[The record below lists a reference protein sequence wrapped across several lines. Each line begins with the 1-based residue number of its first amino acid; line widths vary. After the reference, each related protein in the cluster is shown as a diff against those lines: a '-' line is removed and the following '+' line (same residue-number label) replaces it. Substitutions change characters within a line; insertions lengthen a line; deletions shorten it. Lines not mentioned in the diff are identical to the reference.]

1 MAEEQQQQ
9 TTPPAKVEIEL
20 DDKGNPVG
28 EVPDPLK
35 RLLDRKVNDAVQ
47 TALKNAEKKGLTPA
61 EREELAAV
69 KQKLSLAEQAAAEH
83 NQQWKEALRIQE
95 ERLEAK
101 RAADL
106 AAEKE
111 AVKARD
117 ARIARYQ
124 QQTAL
129 GAIRTAAVAAGARD
143 ESLADL
149 EELLGSK
156 VAFDHETDAPYVAG
170 TDGTK
175 QTVEQFVTAYLQA
188 RPHFLGRPKG
198 TPGRATGGMSLG
210 GRTLN
215 TADAQRDAAFQR
227 LSEAPTL
234 GNVAGAVGAIRA
246 RKAS

>member
-1 MAEEQQQQ
+1 MAEEQTTQ
-9 TTPPAKVEIEL
+9 TTAPAKVELEL

-28 EVPDPLK
+28 ELPDPLK
-35 RLLDRKVNDAVQ
+35 RLVDRSVNAAVQ

-69 KQKLSLAEQAAAEH
+69 KQKLSMAEQAAAEH
-83 NQQWKEALRIQE
+83 NNEWKEALRIQA
-95 ERLEAK
+95 ERLEEQRKADI
-101 RAADL
+101 AARE
-106 AAEKE
+106 AE
-111 AVKARD
+111 VKARD
-117 ARIARYQ
+117 QRLTRLQ
-124 QQTAL
+124 QQAAL

-156 VAFDHETDAPYVAG
+156 VAFDPETDAPYVAG
-170 TDGTK
+170 ADGAK

-198 TPGRATGGMSLG
+198 APGRALGGMSLA

-215 TADAQRDAAFQR
+215 HADAAKEQAFAAVA
-227 LSEAPTL
+227 EAPTL
-234 GNVAGAVGAIRA
+234 GNVAKAVGALRG
-246 RKAS
+246 R